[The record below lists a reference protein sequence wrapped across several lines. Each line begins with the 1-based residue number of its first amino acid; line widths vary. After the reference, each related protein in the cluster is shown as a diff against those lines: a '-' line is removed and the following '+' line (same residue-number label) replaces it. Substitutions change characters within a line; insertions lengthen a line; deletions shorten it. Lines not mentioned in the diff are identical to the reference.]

1 MKKLFL
7 NTILAMAVMNAAPT
21 GNQVNGGSD
30 DRAIPFF
37 RFGYESGTQREMAI
51 SYTNTSGST
60 AEFAIE
66 FRDNTGKI
74 TEIPLKATGG
84 GVTRM
89 KNFVTVLKPYG
100 TGIVTTLST
109 GLPYQHG
116 WLRVVTKPAGAVTVT
131 ALARSRRDGESEL
144 HNYTLNAQSN
154 QRIQTIGP
162 FDDGSEDQYLLA
174 NNGADLDKVTMIVRS
189 RDGVEACRTTVDVP
203 AARWYKVKISD
214 SLPCAAKAQGILE
227 VQSSTSRTVATVFVF
242 PPAGGTIPLQPAQTA
257 AAAPNVEE
265 QLTDLWE
272 RLKKTAGIK

>member
-1 MKKLFL
+1 MNKLFL
-7 NTILAMAVMNAAPT
+7 NTILALAVMNAAPT
-21 GNQVNGGSD
+21 GNQMNSGSD

-37 RFGYESGTQREMAI
+37 RFGYESGIQREMAV

-66 FRDNTGKI
+66 FRDNQGRI

-89 KNFVTVLKPYG
+89 KNFVTTLKPYG
-100 TGIVTTLST
+100 TGVVTTLST
-109 GLPYQHG
+109 GIPYQQG

-144 HNYTLNAQSN
+144 HNYNLVAQAG
-154 QRIQTIGP
+154 QRVQTMGP
-162 FDDGSEDQYLLA
+162 FDDGNEDQYLLA

-189 RDGVEACRTTVDVP
+189 REGVEACRTTVDVP
-203 AARWYKVKISD
+203 AAYWYKVSIYK
-214 SLPCAAKAQGILE
+214 SLPCAAKSQGILE
-227 VQSSTSRTVATVFVF
+227 VQSANGRTVAMVFVF
-242 PPAGGTIPLQPAQTA
+242 PSNGGNIPLQPAQVA